1 METEASLASAKSVD
15 SVQILQNAVSNH
27 AYQHMFSDISTG
39 SNFKMNL
46 FKF

>member
-1 METEASLASAKSVD
+1 METGASLASAKSVD

-27 AYQHMFSDISTG
+27 AYQHMFSDISIG
-39 SNFKMNL
+39 SKVNL